1 MLKRY
6 IQYLISAAVMIA
18 LLNGC
23 RSAPPATPPS
33 TPGAQTTFKSFKDY
47 PDHAFNP
54 REYIMGMVRGG
65 RNILIWQDTSVDLK
79 KYGSVKVVD
88 FGGQLLPV
96 QNVFSY
102 DPFISSF
109 NATFQSSLK
118 LSQEDSSDA
127 LLIEGAVVEC
137 NPGSRGARLWVGF
150 GAGKAAGA
158 VVCEVYE
165 PNKSR
170 PFIRIYVRDTASGGS
185 YGGNSLAMI
194 NHIFYQV
201 ATRLSSVLEARI
213 GR

>member
-1 MLKRY
+1 MFKRY
-6 IQYLISAAVMIA
+6 MQYLISAAVMFA

-23 RSAPPATPPS
+23 RSAPPAATPS
-33 TPGAQTTFKSFKDY
+33 TPGVQNTVKSFKDY

-54 REYIMGMVRGG
+54 REYIRGMVKGG
-65 RNILIWQDTSVDLK
+65 HNVLIWQDPSVDLR
-79 KYGSVKVVD
+79 KYRSVNVVD

-102 DPFISSF
+102 DPFVSSF

-118 LSQEDSSDA
+118 LSKENSSDA

-137 NPGSRGARLWVGF
+137 NPGSRGARMWVGY
-150 GAGKAAGA
+150 GAGKAGGA

-170 PFIRIYVRDTASGGS
+170 PSMRLYLRDTSSGGS
-185 YGGNSLAMI
+185 YGGNSLSML
-194 NHIFYQV
+194 NHIFFTV
-201 ATRLSSVLEARI
+201 ANRLNSVLQARI
-213 GR
+213 GH

>member
-1 MLKRY
+1 MFKGY
-6 IQYLISAAVMIA
+6 MHYVISAAVMFA

-23 RSAPPATPPS
+23 RSAPPATTSS
-33 TPGAQTTFKSFKDY
+33 TPGVQNTVKSFKDY

-65 RNILIWQDTSVDLK
+65 HNVLVWQDPSVNLR
-79 KYGSVKVVD
+79 KYRSVHVVD

-96 QNVFSY
+96 QHVFSY

-118 LSQEDSSDA
+118 LSKEDSSDS

-137 NPGSRGARLWVGF
+137 NPGSRGARMWVGF
-150 GAGKAAGA
+150 GAGKVGGA

-165 PNKSR
+165 PGKLR
-170 PFIRIYVRDTASGGS
+170 PSMRIYLRDTASGGS
-185 YGGNSLAMI
+185 YGGSSLSML
-194 NHIFYQV
+194 NHIFFTV
-201 ATRLSSVLEARI
+201 ANRLSSVLQARI
-213 GR
+213 GG